1 MASIPIN
8 LAVEDLLSEV
18 VLRAILRQ
26 SNRPY
31 EVGTCYCKRGYGY
44 LKKTIRGFNT
54 AAKGTPYLVLTDLDR
69 AECPLGLLQEWLPY
83 PKHPNLLFRIA
94 VREVEAWLLADREAF
109 AKFVGVQQELIPQ
122 DVDAIDD
129 PKRILITI
137 VSRSKNRELREGVV
151 PLPKST
157 AKVGR
162 DYNGQLIPFVED
174 YWKVEVAMCNSPS
187 LQRAVN
193 AVTTFEPI
201 WGMK

>member
-1 MASIPIN
+1 VAT
-8 LAVEDLLSEV
+8 V
-18 VLRAILRQ
+18 
-26 SNRPY
+26 
-31 EVGTCYCKRGYGY
+31 T
-44 LKKTIRGFNT
+44 LKKQLEDSIR
-54 AAKGTPYLVLTDLDR
+54 
-69 AECPLGLLQEWLPY
+69 LP
-83 PKHPNLLFRIA
+83 
-94 VREVEAWLLADREAF
+94 
-109 AKFVGVQQELIPQ
+109 
-122 DVDAIDD
+122 
-129 PKRILITI
+129 
-137 VSRSKNRELREGVV
+137 VV